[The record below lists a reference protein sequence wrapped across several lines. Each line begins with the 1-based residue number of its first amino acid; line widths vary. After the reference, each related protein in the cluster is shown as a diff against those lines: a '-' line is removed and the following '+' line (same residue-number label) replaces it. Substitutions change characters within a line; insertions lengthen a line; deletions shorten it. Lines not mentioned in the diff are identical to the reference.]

1 MPTQIKTMK
10 LYNVVETAKE
20 LNVTPQT
27 IRTHIREGKIT
38 PIRVGKSIII
48 TDKEIDKRRK
58 SNEYKRI

>member
-1 MPTQIKTMK
+1 MKTMK
-10 LYNVVETAKE
+10 LYNVIDTAKE

-27 IRTHIREGKIT
+27 IRTHIRMGKIT

-58 SNEYKRI
+58 KQ